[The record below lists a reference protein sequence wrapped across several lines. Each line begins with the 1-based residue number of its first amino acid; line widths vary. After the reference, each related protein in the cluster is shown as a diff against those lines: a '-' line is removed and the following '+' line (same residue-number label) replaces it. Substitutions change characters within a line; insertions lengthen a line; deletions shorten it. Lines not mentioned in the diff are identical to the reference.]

1 MNLCKKHLT
10 FQERELAILRQAV
23 DEADEKQ
30 ARDLVSSPEIKR
42 IVDILETFL
51 RKKKLICYGGTAINN
66 ILPKNDRFYDFDKE
80 IPDYDF
86 FSKDALSDAKE
97 LADIYYKEGFKEVQA
112 KAGVHHG
119 TYKVYVNFTGIAD
132 ITHLESQLYNN
143 LHKDAIV
150 INGIYYAPPN
160 YLRMSMYL
168 ELSRPYGEISR
179 WEKVL
184 KRSILLNKNY
194 PISTKGCDP
203 TIFQREFE
211 DLDDASKSK
220 LQNEQYKIF
229 GILKNL
235 LIDEGVVFFGG
246 YATYLYGQYMPKE
259 YKRLLSKTP
268 DFDVLSINA
277 EQTAQKVKSKLQQF
291 GFDNVKIIKHTAVG
305 EVIPLHYEIRI
316 GNETV
321 AFIYEPLACHNYN
334 EITINNKK
342 VKIATIDTMLSF
354 YLAFIY
360 ADRPYYDV
368 KRILCMAAFLFDVQR
383 RNRLSQKGILKR
395 FSLECYG
402 EQQTL
407 ENIRSEKTKMFEELK
422 NKKNTKEYE
431 SWFLNYN
438 PAEIAQE
445 KSQRRKEKA
454 REKKR
459 KLRLLEKEL
468 GQTKKRS
475 SSGSST
481 SKNLKS
487 KSISHQTQK
496 AGKRKLK
503 YRKLTMKKNN

>member
-10 FQERELAILRQAV
+10 FQERELAILRQAI

-30 ARDLVSSPEIKR
+30 ARQLVNSPEIKK
-42 IVDILETFL
+42 IVDILESFL

-119 TYKVYVNFTGIAD
+119 TYKVFVNFTGIAD
-132 ITHLESQLYNN
+132 ITNLESKLYNN
-143 LHKDAIV
+143 LLKDAIV
-150 INGIYYAPPN
+150 INEIYYAPPN

-194 PISTKGCDP
+194 PISAKGCDP
-203 TIFQREFE
+203 SVFQREFE
-211 DLDDASKSK
+211 N
-220 LQNEQYKIF
+220 NEINNSQLKDKQYKVF

-235 LIDEGVVFFGG
+235 LIDEEVVFFGG
-246 YATYLYGQYMPKE
+246 YASYLYGQYMPKE
-259 YKRLLSKTP
+259 YRTLLSKTP

-277 EQTAQKVKSKLQQF
+277 EETAQKIKAKLLQF
-291 GFDNVKIIKHTAVG
+291 GFDNVKIIKHTSIG
-305 EVIPLHYEIRI
+305 EVIPLHYEVRI
-316 GNETV
+316 GLETV

-342 VKIATIDTMLSF
+342 VRVATIDTMLSF

-360 ADRPYYDV
+360 ADRPYYDI

-395 FSLECYG
+395 FSLNCYG

-407 ENIRSEKTKMFEELK
+407 ENIRAEKTKKFEELK

-431 SWFLNYN
+431 SWFLNYS
-438 PAEIAQE
+438 PSELAQQ
-445 KSQRRKEKA
+445 KSQKRKEKE
-454 REKKR
+454 REKRR
-459 KLRLLEKEL
+459 KLRLLEQE
-468 GQTKKRS
+468 
-475 SSGSST
+475 
-481 SKNLKS
+481 KS
-487 KSISHQTQK
+487 KTRRNFSQTSIKNKTLK
-496 AGKRKLK
+496 AGRRRK
-503 YRKLTMKKNN
+503 TMKKYY

>member
-30 ARDLVSSPEIKR
+30 ARQLVNSPEIKK

-132 ITHLESQLYNN
+132 ITHLEQQLYNN

-150 INGIYYAPPN
+150 INEIYYAPPN

-168 ELSRPYGEISR
+168 ELSRPSGDISR

-194 PISTKGCDP
+194 PISTKGCNP
-203 TIFQREFE
+203 SVFQREFE
-211 DLDDASKSK
+211 TIEDNNENNSKFSFK
-220 LQNEQYKIF
+220 DQQYKIF

-259 YKRLLSKTP
+259 YKYLLSKTP
-268 DFDVLSINA
+268 DFDVLSVNA
-277 EQTAQKVKSKLQQF
+277 EQTAQKVKAKLLQF
-291 GFDNVKIIKHTAVG
+291 GIENVKIIKHTSIG

-316 GNETV
+316 GDETV

-342 VKIATIDTMLSF
+342 VKVATIDTMLSF

-360 ADRPYYDV
+360 ADRAYYDI
-368 KRILCMAAFLFDVQR
+368 KRILCMAAFLFDVQK

-395 FSLECYG
+395 FSLNCYG

-407 ENIRSEKTKMFEELK
+407 ESIRAEKTKMFEELK
-422 NKKNTKEYE
+422 NKKKTKEYE
-431 SWFLNYN
+431 SWFLNYS
-438 PAEIAQE
+438 PAELAQE
-445 KSQRRKEKA
+445 KSQKRRERE
-454 REKKR
+454 REKRR
-459 KLRLLEKEL
+459 KLRLLEKEKENSKSKTRRNSS
-468 GQTKKRS
+468 QTSIKNKTLKAGRRKR
-475 SSGSST
+475 T
-481 SKNLKS
+481 SKNN
-487 KSISHQTQK
+487 
-496 AGKRKLK
+496 
-503 YRKLTMKKNN
+503 Y